1 MGLDFFLFHPY
12 YFYADRCLTAFLLFS
27 LRLYRERITQIEA
40 KLTEVRSG
48 KACEYLQPL
57 EELQV
62 NMKNR
67 MEVGAVLRE
76 LRLQNIKCKHDA
88 EQLAT
93 EQNFKVRTSVISI

>member
-1 MGLDFFLFHPY
+1 MGLTTNITSIYNY
-12 YFYADRCLTAFLLFS
+12 YNPRQF
-27 LRLYRERITQIEA
+27 RLYRERITQIEA

-48 KACEYLQPL
+48 KAAEYLQPL

-76 LRLQNIKCKHDA
+76 LRLQNIKCKYDA
-88 EQLAT
+88 EQLAN
-93 EQNFKVRTSVISI
+93 EQNFKVCIMMFLY